1 MTNDDLAISG
11 FKVNRF
17 NTAELS
23 PNDEVDRIIKANL
36 KSDDLVK
43 QKKVNDYHVPK
54 KRQSGDIRVEK

>member
-1 MTNDDLAISG
+1 MTNDDLSISG

-54 KRQSGDIRVEK
+54 KR

>member
-54 KRQSGDIRVEK
+54 KRQSGDIRAEK